1 MGGRLTGEWADRGV
15 VRPGKHVVRPHG
27 TLLRCY
33 ECVRVSLRT
42 PARKLVS
49 WLFLRT
55 VHLSGCTS
63 LARGLN
69 PLQALVCSFGLLL
82 GSSVHGPWGQDLV
95 RYLVGCCSS
104 VELALGLGLGGR
116 GVLCAP
122 GGLLVGMGWWRF
134 AA

>member
-1 MGGRLTGEWADRGV
+1 MCAGQPQNTSAEAGQLAFV
-15 VRPGKHVVRPHG
+15 
-27 TLLRCY
+27 
-33 ECVRVSLRT
+33 
-42 PARKLVS
+42 
-49 WLFLRT
+49 RT

-69 PLQALVCSFGLLL
+69 PLQALVCSFGLPLVQRARTL
-82 GSSVHGPWGQDLV
+82 GQDLV

-122 GGLLVGMGWWRF
+122 GGLLVDMGWWRF
-134 AA
+134 TA